1 VSSGKTDLKPVV
13 VLARCVSWIGHP
25 LVFISLSVAI
35 IVILRLANR
44 AGLALLLTLL
54 VTLILPMGLLLFWG
68 ARTGRWSDAD
78 VSVRSERVRFYP
90 LAIPISAM
98 AVIAL
103 WLLRAPAMAL
113 RGAGVTLFL
122 LLVAAIVNFRIKLSL
137 HALFAFYS
145 SIILFVVNPVVGA
158 IADLLGPRFGA
169 DALRYALLTT
179 VVTALIGACCYWR
192 ATKTL
197 KSDLARGSFTGLKS

>member
-1 VSSGKTDLKPVV
+1 VERPTSSRLF

-35 IVILRLANR
+35 IIILRLANP

-54 VTLILPMGLLLFWG
+54 VTLILPMAFLLFWG

-78 VSVRSERVRFYP
+78 VSIRSERVRFYP
-90 LAIPISAM
+90 RAISISAM

-113 RGAGVTLFL
+113 HGAVVTLFL
-122 LLVAAIVNFRIKLSL
+122 LVVAALVNFRIKLSL

-145 SIILFVVNPVVGA
+145 AIILFVVHPVVGA
-158 IADLLGPRFGA
+158 IAFTLAFLVFWSRLYLGRHDLLEMLVGA
-169 DALRYALLTT
+169 SLGLLGGLVT
-179 VVTALIGACCYWR
+179 VW
-192 ATKTL
+192 
-197 KSDLARGSFTGLKS
+197 

>member
-1 VSSGKTDLKPVV
+1 MSSGKTDPKPVL

-35 IVILRLANR
+35 IIILRLANR

-90 LAIPISAM
+90 CAIPISAM

-103 WLLRAPAMAL
+103 WLLRAPAMAS
-113 RGAGVTLFL
+113 RGAVVTLFL
-122 LLVAAIVNFRIKLSL
+122 LLVAALVNFRMKLSL

-145 SIILFVVNPVVGA
+145 AIILFVVHPVVGT
-158 IADLLGPRFGA
+158 IAFALAFLVFWSRLYLGRHDLLETLVGA
-169 DALRYALLTT
+169 SLGLLGGL
-179 VVTALIGACCYWR
+179 VTA
-192 ATKTL
+192 
-197 KSDLARGSFTGLKS
+197 S

>member
-35 IVILRLANR
+35 IIILRLANR

-54 VTLILPMGLLLFWG
+54 VTLILPMGLLLLWG

-78 VSVRSERVRFYP
+78 VSIRSERVRFYP
-90 LAIPISAM
+90 RAIPISAM

-103 WLLRAPAMAL
+103 WLLGAPAMAL
-113 RGAGVTLFL
+113 RGAVVTLFL
-122 LLVAAIVNFRIKLSL
+122 LLVAALVNFRIKLSL

-145 SIILFVVNPVVGA
+145 AIILFVVHPVVGA
-158 IADLLGPRFGA
+158 IAFALAFLVFWSRLYLGRHDLLETLVGA
-169 DALRYALLTT
+169 SLGLLGG
-179 VVTALIGACCYWR
+179 VVTAL
-192 ATKTL
+192 
-197 KSDLARGSFTGLKS
+197 

>member
-35 IVILRLANR
+35 IIILRLANR

-54 VTLILPMGLLLFWG
+54 VTLILPMGLLLLWG

-78 VSVRSERVRFYP
+78 VSIRSERVRFYP
-90 LAIPISAM
+90 RAIPISAM

-103 WLLRAPAMAL
+103 WLLGAPAMAL
-113 RGAGVTLFL
+113 RGAVVTLFL
-122 LLVAAIVNFRIKLSL
+122 LLVAALVNFRIKLSL

-145 SIILFVVNPVVGA
+145 ALILFVVHPVVGA
-158 IADLLGPRFGA
+158 IAFALAFLVFWSRLYLGRHDLLETLVGA
-169 DALRYALLTT
+169 SLGLLGG
-179 VVTALIGACCYWR
+179 VVTAL
-192 ATKTL
+192 
-197 KSDLARGSFTGLKS
+197 

>member
-13 VLARCVSWIGHP
+13 VLARCISWIGHP

-35 IVILRLANR
+35 IIILRLANR

-54 VTLILPMGLLLFWG
+54 VTLILPMALLLFWG

-78 VSVRSERVRFYP
+78 VSIRSERVRFYP
-90 LAIPISAM
+90 RAIPILAV

-113 RGAGVTLFL
+113 HGAVVTLFL
-122 LLVAAIVNFRIKLSL
+122 LLVAALVNFRIKLSL

-145 SIILFVVNPVVGA
+145 AIILFVVHPVVGA
-158 IADLLGPRFGA
+158 VAFALAFLVFWSRLYLGRHDLLETLVGA
-169 DALRYALLTT
+169 SRGLLGGL
-179 VVTALIGACCYWR
+179 VTA
-192 ATKTL
+192 
-197 KSDLARGSFTGLKS
+197 S